1 MAVIYE
7 DDIENIIG
15 ENRTVISTHGIAF
28 GENSKA
34 LDNYKLKNIPIFD
47 KRDNI
52 DKEMEKI
59 RKETEKRKENYDSDT
74 NRIRDIKYKLDEIDS
89 FFLQ

>member
-34 LDNYKLKNIPIFD
+34 LDNYKLKN
-47 KRDNI
+47 
-52 DKEMEKI
+52 
-59 RKETEKRKENYDSDT
+59 NYSQPV
-74 NRIRDIKYKLDEIDS
+74 KPWK
-89 FFLQ
+89 FL